1 MTDPIPILLLAKA
14 PYEFIVVLSE
24 SDTLSES
31 ESGSVNAFQIS
42 STTEVLGAFTLPDS
56 DSDSIAVYS
65 YGTHIRIR
73 SGIGI
78 QTVYRIG
85 QCEHIINRLCTV
97 LASTIAKCFA

>member
-1 MTDPIPILLLAKA
+1 MTDPIPILLLTKV

-31 ESGSVNAFQIS
+31 ESGSVNALQIS
-42 STTEVLGAFTLPDS
+42 STTEVLRTFTVPDS

-78 QTVYRIG
+78 YRIG
-85 QCEHIINRLCTV
+85 QCEHIISSLCILV
-97 LASTIAKCFA
+97 LASNIAKCFA